1 MSCDSALTKRNQSN
15 KQIVSWKGFMIDNQ
29 RGSFAANPFTR
40 WCYQRDFKRKS
51 FDQFIYRCDDIQSQK
66 KSLTS
71 RINLY
76 LQQKSYLIKIPGKH
90 EMKSVTFYK
99 TKIETALKFYS
110 THNSLQNNVNFA
122 GGSIKE
128 FFFRLRLYMVN
139 ASGSNRS
146 EMDQKQDKRSYSN
159 IL

>member
-1 MSCDSALTKRNQSN
+1 
-15 KQIVSWKGFMIDNQ
+15 
-29 RGSFAANPFTR
+29 
-40 WCYQRDFKRKS
+40 
-51 FDQFIYRCDDIQSQK
+51 
-66 KSLTS
+66 
-71 RINLY
+71 
-76 LQQKSYLIKIPGKH
+76 
-90 EMKSVTFYK
+90 MKSVTFYK